1 MKRRDAK
8 PFFVRFVIAGAIMV
22 TASGALAAEPAR
34 KPFDADAAIERC
46 LAYASAQKLPA
57 LSVGV
62 IDATG
67 TLLAFKRQAGASPA
81 TADVALMKAR
91 TALRLNAPTSVL
103 GPAAASDAAAR
114 DTFLLLQMVTMP
126 GGEPLPDGAGA
137 IGVSGA
143 PADQDAEC
151 AQRAATPGS

>member
-1 MKRRDAK
+1 MKRRHANTLSL
-8 PFFVRFVIAGAIMV
+8 RFAIAGAIMA
-22 TASGALAAEPAR
+22 TAPGAPAAEPAR
-34 KPFDADAAIERC
+34 APFDADAAIERC
-46 LAYASAQKLPA
+46 LAYAAAQKLPP

-62 IDATG
+62 IDASG
-67 TLLAFKRQAGASPA
+67 TLLAFTRQAGASPA

-114 DTFLLLQMVTMP
+114 DTFLLMQMVTLP

-143 PADQDAEC
+143 PAEQDAEC
-151 AQRAATPGS
+151 ARRAATPGS